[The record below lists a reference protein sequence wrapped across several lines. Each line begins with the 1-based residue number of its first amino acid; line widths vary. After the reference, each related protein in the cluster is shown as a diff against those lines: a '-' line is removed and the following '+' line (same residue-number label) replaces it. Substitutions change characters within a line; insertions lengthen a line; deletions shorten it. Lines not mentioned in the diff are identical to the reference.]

1 MALYYS
7 NWHIGGDSV
16 KQDERYKV
24 FDNNNLNNL
33 IVSKTILNPYES
45 TKGHRHKGQEE
56 VYIFHKGVGIMEI
69 EKNQKGK
76 QITKSVTMGSIILIE
91 DNDFH
96 RVHNKSGYPL
106 EFICIFDGKRTH

>member
-45 TKGHRHKGQEE
+45 TTGHRHKGQEE
-56 VYIFHKGVGIMEI
+56 VYIFHKGVCIMEI
-69 EKNQKGK
+69 EKNQKH
-76 QITKSVTMGSIILIE
+76 TTHSVSEGHIVLIE
-91 DNDFH
+91 DHDFH

>member
-7 NWHIGGDSV
+7 NWNVGGELV

-24 FDNNNLNNL
+24 FDNNNLKNL
-33 IVSKTILNPYES
+33 ILSKTVLNPYKS
-45 TKGHRHKGQEE
+45 TTGHRHKGQEE
-56 VYIFHKGVGIMEI
+56 VYIFSKGNGIMEI
-69 EKNQKGK
+69 EKEGK
-76 QITKSVTMGSIILIE
+76 QKTQSVTIGSIVLIE

>member
-7 NWHIGGDSV
+7 NWHVGGEVV
-16 KQDERYKV
+16 KQDEKYKV

-33 IVSKTILNPYES
+33 ILSKTVLNPYKS
-45 TKGHRHKGQEE
+45 TTGHRHKGQEE
-56 VYIFHKGVGIMEI
+56 VYIFSKGNGVMEI
-69 EKNQKGK
+69 EKEGK
-76 QITKSVTMGSIILIE
+76 HTTQSVTIGSIILIE
-91 DNDFH
+91 DDDFH

>member
-7 NWHIGGDSV
+7 NWNVGGELV

-33 IVSKTILNPYES
+33 ILSKTVLNPYKS
-45 TKGHRHKGQEE
+45 TTGHRHKGQEE
-56 VYIFHKGVGIMEI
+56 VYIFSKGNGIMEI
-69 EKNQKGK
+69 EKEGK
-76 QITKSVTMGSIILIE
+76 QKTQSVTIGSIILIE
-91 DNDFH
+91 DDDFH